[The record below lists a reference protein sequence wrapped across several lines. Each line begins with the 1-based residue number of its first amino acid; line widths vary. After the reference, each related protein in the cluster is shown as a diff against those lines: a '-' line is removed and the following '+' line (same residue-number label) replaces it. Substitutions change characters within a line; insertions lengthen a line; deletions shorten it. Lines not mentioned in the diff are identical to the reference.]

1 MILEPRC
8 VSCKANPL
16 MFCFETSVCQ
26 VLKLKTHSRHV
37 DDAIVTNAQ
46 SHEREEP
53 ASREDYT
60 VSLVSGSVQE
70 TN

>member
-1 MILEPRC
+1 M
-8 VSCKANPL
+8 
-16 MFCFETSVCQ
+16 
-26 VLKLKTHSRHV
+26 LKTHSRHV